1 LKIRKSSRTEF
12 GKAFGGGV
20 EPYLRGVGHAK
31 TRRDLSLTLFAQD
44 DNVVAQKAEEGFLS
58 RRQERGR
65 KYGAHGG
72 LGMTNRGDERPKAL
86 RELTLISGQTARR
99 CGTRRFF
106 MLKKRR
112 GFRLREKAPDAHDF
126 RAEKR
131 LFSARQH
138 QSVGA
143 RKNGK
148 RMRGRFESVYIN
160 ALKIFTACA
169 PAERGAAH
177 FPRGDCSEL

>member
-72 LGMTNRGDERPKAL
+72 LGMTNRGGLRP
-86 RELTLISGQTARR
+86 ARR
-99 CGTRRFF
+99 GVGIGKDPHVKTTCGAP
-106 MLKKRR
+106 
-112 GFRLREKAPDAHDF
+112 GNPEKADPSSFAHM
-126 RAEKR
+126 KTC
-131 LFSARQH
+131 
-138 QSVGA
+138 
-143 RKNGK
+143 
-148 RMRGRFESVYIN
+148 GRTS
-160 ALKIFTACA
+160 
-169 PAERGAAH
+169 
-177 FPRGDCSEL
+177 S